1 VNRYFAIGDIH
12 GEDELLH
19 ALLVRLE
26 SVIQPDDTVVFMGDY
41 VDRGPSVRKTIDE
54 ILHFKTQVHP
64 RTICLK
70 GNHEEQMLDF
80 LEHPTLF
87 WLDDM
92 EGWPTVE
99 SYLPGATQ
107 QHCHELAA
115 GKPIDQQLVQTAE
128 RLRQAMPKEHIQFF
142 GSLELFFKEGPYLFV
157 HGGINMKLPWE
168 EQSEED
174 LLWTD
179 GRKLRGHWKGPE
191 TLIVGHKPTHRVAD
205 EFWGKPILDDY
216 LIMVDTGSGKTGV
229 LTAVSLPDRQVFQ
242 ARH

>member
-1 VNRYFAIGDIH
+1 MSRYFAIGDIH

-19 ALLVRLE
+19 ALLAQIEPILQ
-26 SVIQPDDTVVFMGDY
+26 SGDTVVFMGDY
-41 VDRGPSVRKTIDE
+41 VDRGPSVRKAIDE
-54 ILHFKTQVHP
+54 ILSFKKRSVAKTV
-64 RTICLK
+64 CLK

-107 QHCHELAA
+107 RHCQELAA
-115 GKPIDQQLVQTAE
+115 GKPIDQQLLQTAE
-128 RLRQAMPKEHIQFF
+128 RLKNAMPKEHIEFF
-142 GSLELFFKEGPYLFV
+142 DSLQLFFKEDTYLFV
-157 HGGINMKLPWE
+157 HAGVNMRVSWS
-168 EQSEED
+168 EQTEED
-174 LLWTD
+174 LLWMD

-191 TLIVGHKPTHRVAD
+191 TLIVGHKPTHRVSD
-205 EFWGKPILDDY
+205 EFWGKPILDDHF
-216 LIMVDTGSGKTGV
+216 IMVDTGSGKTGV
-229 LTAVSLPDRQVFQ
+229 LTAVSLPDRQIYQ